1 MAIKDFDKIVREE
14 RIAVLGGEQID
25 VSKIP
30 SRVTLE
36 IAKAKESVDKV
47 SDEEGFMRAVELVSM
62 ACKPSNSKVTT
73 EWLFDNTDFETLL
86 DFMDY
91 VMEPVKRRVEEE
103 ERKQA
108 EAYQKKIEM
117 LKIGQK

>member
-117 LKIGQK
+117 LKVGQK